1 MLRVLSLAM
10 GVLALVGWGSFAY
23 IVKTSAAAQQQLQEQ
38 VDQLIAE
45 RDQTRAE
52 VKDLKANRDQLV
64 ADRIEAQAQ
73 LAVAREEIARLQ
85 TQLEQLQARAFATG
99 SIGASAPSAKPVR
112 SPTQTKRMS
121 R

>member
-45 RDQTRAE
+45 RDQARAE

-64 ADRIEAQAQ
+64 ADRIEAQAL

-99 SIGASAPSAKPVR
+99 SIRASAPSAKPVR

>member
-1 MLRVLSLAM
+1 M

-45 RDQTRAE
+45 RDQARAE

-85 TQLEQLQARAFATG
+85 TQLEQL
-99 SIGASAPSAKPVR
+99 
-112 SPTQTKRMS
+112 
-121 R
+121 